1 MASKTTT
8 TVNACTLLCKYK
20 PRLELPEFSA
30 EAIESAMQKMK
41 LWQWVVPRLRH
52 VPQKTNRTG
61 HILDWKTNEPQSMSR
76 NISDHSFLSHNFCIF
91 IYVSLLQI
99 LVRQIHANHT
109 SKRVWYII
117 APNFYIFFY
126 IFYIYKCTT
135 SLHTNWGLL
144 CVYIWI
150 IISKISHTYMYIK
163 LKELTVP
170 VRPVDN
176 WNTKITQH
184 VLKTWSAASPL

>member
-1 MASKTTT
+1 MQKIWKRKTTIPGSDLYLHVDTCSLTAVALPPSVFFFFFLFHFVLGGNKFNMASKTTT

-126 IFYIYKCTT
+126 IFYIY
-135 SLHTNWGLL
+135 
-144 CVYIWI
+144 I
-150 IISKISHTYMYIK
+150 
-163 LKELTVP
+163 
-170 VRPVDN
+170 
-176 WNTKITQH
+176 
-184 VLKTWSAASPL
+184 